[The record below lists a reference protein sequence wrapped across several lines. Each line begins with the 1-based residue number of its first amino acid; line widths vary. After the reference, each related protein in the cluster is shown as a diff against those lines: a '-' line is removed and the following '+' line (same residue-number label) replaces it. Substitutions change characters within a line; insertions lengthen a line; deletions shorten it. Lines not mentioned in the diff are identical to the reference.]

1 MKKLDP
7 EYYFPI
13 CLLCVALG
21 IFVVAMRKDSFAGGV
36 LSTFMLWGAD
46 RERQKAADNI
56 EKNKNK
62 QTE

>member
-21 IFVVAMRKDSFAGGV
+21 IFVVAMLKDSFAGGV

-46 RERQKAADNI
+46 RERQKAADSI

-62 QTE
+62 PTE